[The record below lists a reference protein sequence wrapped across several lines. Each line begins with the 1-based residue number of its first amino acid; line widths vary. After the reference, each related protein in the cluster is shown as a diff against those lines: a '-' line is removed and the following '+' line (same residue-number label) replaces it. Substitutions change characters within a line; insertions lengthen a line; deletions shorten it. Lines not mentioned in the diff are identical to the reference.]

1 MKLSSVVEPRLAS
14 LDVTLTGMED
24 RLAGRDTQS
33 HNLDQV
39 SDPQQQCQYSVSL
52 SGSPGE
58 FPPAVSE
65 GTSHSTGEGP
75 SGGRQ
80 VDIDYEQLLLS

>member
-14 LDVTLTGMED
+14 LDITLTGMED
-24 RLAGRDTQS
+24 RLAGMDTQS

-52 SGSPGE
+52 SGSPDE
-58 FPPAVSE
+58 FPPPVSE
-65 GTSHSTGEGP
+65 GTGHSTGEEP
-75 SGGRQ
+75 PGGRQ
-80 VDIDYEQLLLS
+80 VDKV